1 MDEGGGVR
9 KEGPG
14 RGMRDEMTD
23 RMEEGRGRMYSTYE
37 GRGLGRREN
46 GRGKM
51 MRNEGICTRD

>member
-46 GRGKM
+46 GRGRKE
-51 MRNEGICTRD
+51 EGR

>member
-1 MDEGGGVR
+1 MR

-46 GRGKM
+46 GRGRKE
-51 MRNEGICTRD
+51 EGRG